1 MTEIATRT
9 EEPMGAFSPEDEQL
23 VSYLGLNPRDPK
35 SRAVVAV
42 CRRYSFDPV
51 LKHVI
56 VIPKGGVYITRD
68 GLLNA
73 AHRSGQFDGMVVEQ
87 DPVLDERSGEWVAKV
102 SVYRKDMRFPFTY
115 PGRYPAKGGNQQYA
129 PEMALKCA
137 EAHALRRAFD
147 ITGLPTLDEQKADD
161 ARQPSRRSAPT
172 PQFTQQQ
179 PERPERPRPQ
189 EQQPVDVTDAEVVED
204 ADDPAQARITDTQ
217 RRAMFASFSD
227 AGFDTDA
234 RSAEGKTARLD
245 YIAKVI
251 GRQIDSTNDLSQAE
265 ASEVIDAL
273 KTDAQQGDADEAED
287 FWKEQQS

>member
-9 EEPMGAFSPEDEQL
+9 QDPMGAFTPEDEQL
-23 VSYLGLNPRDPK
+23 VAYLGLNPRDPK

-87 DPVLDERSGEWVAKV
+87 DPTLDEAAGEWVAKV

-161 ARQPSRRSAPT
+161 ARRPSRPAPT
-172 PQFTQQQ
+172 PQFTQQ
-179 PERPERPRPQ
+179 RPEPAPEQPRPQ
-189 EQQPVDVTDAEVVED
+189 EQQPVDVSDAEVVED
-204 ADDPAQARITDTQ
+204 EPDDPAAARITDTQ
-217 RRAMFASFSD
+217 RRAMLASFSE

-234 RSAEGKTARLD
+234 RSAEGKAARLA
-245 YIAKVI
+245 YIGKTI
-251 GRQIDSTNDLSQAE
+251 GREIESTNDLTQDE
-265 ASEVIDAL
+265 ASLVIDAL
-273 KTDAQQGDADEAED
+273 KTDAQGQDEDPWQGGDA
-287 FWKEQQS
+287 S